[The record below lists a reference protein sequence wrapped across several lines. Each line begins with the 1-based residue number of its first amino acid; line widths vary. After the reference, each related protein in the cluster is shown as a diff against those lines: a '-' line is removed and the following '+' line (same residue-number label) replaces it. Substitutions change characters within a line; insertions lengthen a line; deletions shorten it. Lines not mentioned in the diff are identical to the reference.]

1 VKYLGEN
8 ELIKIARL
16 EEQMV
21 NMKETQD
28 TILKRLDDRESRS
41 NQQLFMTALSLVS
54 IIATLAIVLIQGGVK
69 P

>member
-1 VKYLGEN
+1 MGEN